1 MKWKTLETYNKI
13 FQNISREPGTSVQ
26 FLSNVSPKK
35 QCIHKMNWGNIF
47 RTTMRTIGT
56 LDRIDNFPP
65 GFPYMI
71 GNFGYVPQIFQIL
84 TGESENCF

>member
-1 MKWKTLETYNKI
+1 
-13 FQNISREPGTSVQ
+13 
-26 FLSNVSPKK
+26 
-35 QCIHKMNWGNIF
+35 MNWGNIF